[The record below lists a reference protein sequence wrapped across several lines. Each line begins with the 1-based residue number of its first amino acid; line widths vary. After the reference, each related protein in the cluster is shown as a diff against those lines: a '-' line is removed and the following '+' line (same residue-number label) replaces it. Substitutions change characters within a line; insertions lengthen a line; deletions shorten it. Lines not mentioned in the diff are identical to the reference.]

1 MGIFS
6 FLFGGGKEK
15 VTVKETAEKSENCA
29 RTEEPQTL
37 SNEINP
43 EIVAV
48 IAAAAYAVLAA
59 EHPGVCFKINRISNV
74 WAETGRQKLM
84 DSRSRKLSKK

>member
-6 FLFGGGKEK
+6 FLFGDKKSK
-15 VTVKETAEKSENCA
+15 VKVKEAAKENIAC
-29 RTEEPQTL
+29 TEPEGAQTL

-48 IAAAAYAVLAA
+48 IAAAAYAMLAT

-74 WAETGRQKLM
+74 WAEVGRQKLM
-84 DSRSRKLSKK
+84 DSRKLAKK